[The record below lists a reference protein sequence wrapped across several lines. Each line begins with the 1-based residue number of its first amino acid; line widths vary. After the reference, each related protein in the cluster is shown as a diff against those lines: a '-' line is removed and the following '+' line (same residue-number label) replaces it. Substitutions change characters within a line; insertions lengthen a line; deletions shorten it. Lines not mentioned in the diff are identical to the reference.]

1 MFFIR
6 FAGFLL
12 VLFGL
17 WVLADH
23 FGLFPQIAY
32 AWNAAVGQVSAF
44 FENHVVKEATVLF
57 WATLSIIGGFI
68 LMIWGTKL
76 THK

>member
-17 WVLADH
+17 WVLADR
-23 FGLFPQIAY
+23 FGLFPQIKY
-32 AWNAAVGQVSAF
+32 AWDAAAEQVSAF
-44 FENHVVKEATVLF
+44 FENHAVKDAWVLF
-57 WATLSIIGGFI
+57 WAILSIIGGFV
-68 LMIWGTKL
+68 LMILGTKL